1 MSSGVN
7 EQIDEHCRRL
17 RLRSMAEAL
26 KSIEETEPREFLLR
40 FLQMQTESR
49 DRTRIDRAVRAAGFY
64 TLKSFEDFRFDEV
77 KLPAAITP
85 EELKTL
91 RFLDEKH
98 NLIFYG
104 NVGTGKTHLATA
116 LGLQACKSGKRVA
129 FYRTAALV
137 NKLTRLY
144 DGGELE
150 KFLKTI
156 ERLDMLICDEWGY
169 VPVSCD
175 GAQLLFQVI
184 SACYEKRSLILTTN
198 LEFSKWVNI
207 FLDEAMTTAMIDRLI
222 HYSHLLIFDGES
234 HRVKNSLMRQ

>member
-1 MSSGVN
+1 MSSLF

-17 RLRSMAEAL
+17 RLRSLANQL
-26 KSIEETEPREFLLR
+26 DSIQESDPKAFLLR
-40 FLQMQTESR
+40 FLDMQVEHR
-49 DRTRIDRAVRAAGFY
+49 DRTRIDRGINTAGFY
-64 TLKSFEDFRFDEV
+64 TLKRLQDFRFEEV
-77 KLPAAITP
+77 KLPEAISP
-85 EELKTL
+85 ESLAEL
-91 RFLDEKH
+91 RFIEEKQ
-98 NLIFYG
+98 NLICYG

-116 LGLQACKSGKRVA
+116 LGLEACKKGKHVA

-137 NKLTRLY
+137 NKLTRLN

-156 ERLDMLICDEWGY
+156 EKLDLLICDEWGY
-169 VPVSCD
+169 VPVSCE

-207 FLDEAMTTAMIDRLI
+207 FLDEAMTTAMIDRLV

-234 HRVKNSLMRQ
+234 HRVKHSLMRH

>member
-1 MSSGVN
+1 MSSIA

-17 RLRSMAEAL
+17 RLRGMATKLERIA
-26 KSIEETEPREFLLR
+26 ETDPKQFLLR
-40 FLQMQTESR
+40 FLQLQAESR
-49 DRTRIDRAVRAAGFY
+49 DHTRIDRAIKSAGFY
-64 TLKSFEDFRFDEV
+64 TLKHFDDFRFDEI
-77 KLPAAITP
+77 KLPAALSP
-85 EELKTL
+85 EALRELQ
-91 RFLDEKH
+91 FIEEKQ
-98 NLIFYG
+98 NLICYG

-116 LGLQACKSGKRVA
+116 LGLEACKRGKHVA

-137 NKLTRLY
+137 NKLTRLN

-156 ERLDMLICDEWGY
+156 EKLDLLICDEWGY
-169 VPVSCD
+169 VPVNCD

-198 LEFSKWVNI
+198 LEFSKWTNI

-234 HRVKNSLMRQ
+234 HRVKHSLMRQ